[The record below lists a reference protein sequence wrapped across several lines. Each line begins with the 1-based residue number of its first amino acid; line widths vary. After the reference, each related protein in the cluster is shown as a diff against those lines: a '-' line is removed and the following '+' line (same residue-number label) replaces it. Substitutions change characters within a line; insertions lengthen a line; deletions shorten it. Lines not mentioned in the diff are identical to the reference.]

1 MSEHR
6 PMIEAILALAIAVAL
21 MVGPLG
27 APVVAGLDGAI
38 DNTALEYVDNTLDKT
53 VRMFATASAVKATLA
68 VVEGS
73 EVGLNI
79 GASGT
84 IQLGD
89 MVQPAYDYVDL
100 AWRTLFL
107 SMATLFGIRLLLE
120 LSVMAAPWL
129 IALTLIFGAA
139 ALLVPRA
146 NRARLLLRDAFR
158 ASVLVALGVIV
169 VLPAAVWSGGVV
181 SRSITEPHIAAAE
194 TTIVQLESS
203 VGTLDVQGG
212 GFFGEARRAKE
223 FLASTRNAIAATASE
238 LALATVR
245 LIVGY
250 VFDCLLFPL
259 GLFFL
264 GMRAVRGFTSYLMT
278 EDRLDRVVDA
288 IRETGH

>member
-1 MSEHR
+1 
-6 PMIEAILALAIAVAL
+6 MIEAILALAIAVTL

-27 APVVAGLDGAI
+27 MPVVAGLDRVI
-38 DNTALEYVDNTLDKT
+38 DNTALEYLDDTLARTIKL
-53 VRMFATASAVKATLA
+53 FATASAVKATIA

-89 MVQPAYDYVDL
+89 VVQPAYDYVDL
-100 AWRTLFL
+100 AWRTLFV
-107 SMATLFGIRLLLE
+107 SMATLFGIKLLLE

-129 IALTLIFGAA
+129 IALTLMLGAA
-139 ALLVPRA
+139 ALLVTRA
-146 NRARLLLRDAFR
+146 GRFRLILRDAFR
-158 ASVLVALGVIV
+158 ASVLVTLGVIV
-169 VLPAAVWSGGVV
+169 VLPAAVWTGGRV
-181 SRSITEPHIAAAE
+181 SQRITASHVAAAE
-194 TTIVQLESS
+194 TTITQLESS
-203 VGTLDVQGG
+203 VGTLDEQES
-212 GFFGEARRAKE
+212 GFFGEVRRAKE
-223 FLASTRNAIAATASE
+223 FFASARHAIAASASE

-264 GMRAVRGFTSYLMT
+264 GMRAVRGLTGYLMA

-288 IRETGH
+288 IRETRY

>member
-1 MSEHR
+1 
-6 PMIEAILALAIAVAL
+6 MIEAILALAIAVAL
-21 MVGPLG
+21 LVGPLG
-27 APVVAGLDGAI
+27 VPVVVGLDSAI
-38 DNTALEYVDNTLDKT
+38 DNTALEYVDDTLEKT
-53 VRMFATASAVKATLA
+53 VRLFATASAVKATIA

-107 SMATLFGIRLLLE
+107 SMATLFGIKLLLE

-129 IALTLIFGAA
+129 IALTLVLGAV
-139 ALLVPRA
+139 ALLVTRV
-146 NRARLLLRDAFR
+146 NRTRLILRDAFR
-158 ASVLVALGVIV
+158 VSVLVTLGAII
-169 VLPAAVWSGGVV
+169 VLPVAVWSGGMV

-203 VGTLDVQGG
+203 VGTLDAQGR
-212 GFFGEARRAKE
+212 GFFGEVRRAKE
-223 FLASTRNAIAATASE
+223 FLASARDAIAAAASE

-264 GMRAVRGFTSYLMT
+264 GMRAVRGLTSYLMT

-288 IRETGH
+288 IRETG